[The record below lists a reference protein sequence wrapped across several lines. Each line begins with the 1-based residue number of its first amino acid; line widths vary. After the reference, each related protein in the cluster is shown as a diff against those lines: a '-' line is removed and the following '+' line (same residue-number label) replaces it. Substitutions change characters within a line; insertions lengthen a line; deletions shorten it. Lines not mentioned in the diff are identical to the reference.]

1 MRIKRG
7 FVPTSLVSKHGVP
20 CLPKLHFFFIKE
32 STFHHYFRYR
42 RQVCICHE
50 AIIIFQSHF
59 CSFPNF
65 KIHHI
70 LDEAIQFSFLG
81 EEAIQF
87 SFLGE

>member
-20 CLPKLHFFFIKE
+20 CLPKLHFFFL
-32 STFHHYFRYR
+32 SRNLHF
-42 RQVCICHE
+42 
-50 AIIIFQSHF
+50 IIILGTVDRSVFAMKQFFFFQSHF

-70 LDEAIQFSFLG
+70 LDEAIQFSLIG
-81 EEAIQF
+81 E
-87 SFLGE
+87 